1 MSLASELNIWWGK
14 LSAVEKV
21 LIKDTMELI
30 LDKNADPDKTEKYK
44 EALRKTVL
52 ERAKKNI

>member
-1 MSLASELNIWWGK
+1 MSLTSELNIWWGK
-14 LSAVEKV
+14 LSVVEKV

-44 EALRKTVL
+44 EVLRKTVL
-52 ERAKKNI
+52 ERAKKSI